1 MKDNTTML
9 SGLMFPVIALMWA
22 SFAGLMVWS
31 SVVQGTE
38 ITDQMVSVLG
48 ILGGPALLIINSV
61 IESWKARTAVS
72 VEVMRHNLMV
82 HDSGSGGL
90 TDDEE

>member
-1 MKDNTTML
+1 ML
-9 SGLMFPVIALMWA
+9 SGLMFPAIALTWA
-22 SFAGLMVWS
+22 AFAGLMVWS
-31 SVVQGTE
+31 SVVNGVE

-61 IESWKARTAVS
+61 IESWKARTSVS

-82 HDSGSGGL
+82 HDGGSGGKI
-90 TDDEE
+90 DDEE